1 MKELLALLLVAIS
14 SYRAVKLRYRM
25 WTSPFPWF
33 KDPWFYGRLDKVQ
46 KVYITV
52 YYDEET
58 YYTYYAFRFPILK
71 GNCQLSQYQM
81 YSICHFMNMRVVS
94 RRLHGGVVGLK
105 VNVPDCVVRQ
115 DNGTNVIMDEYTLD
129 TFCKRSGTPKWLL
142 SQVLNDCRDF
152 FYKTVVMDGHIP
164 VDSLDIK

>member
-14 SYRAVKLRYRM
+14 SYRAVKLRYKI
-25 WTSPFPWF
+25 WTRPFPWF

-81 YSICHFMNMRVVS
+81 YTICHFMNMRVVS

-115 DNGTNVIMDEYTLD
+115 DNGTNVIRDEYTLD
-129 TFCKRSGTPKWLL
+129 TFCKRSGTPKWIL

-164 VDSLDIK
+164 VDSLDFK

>member
-1 MKELLALLLVAIS
+1 VKELLALLLVAIS

-25 WTSPFPWF
+25 WTRPFPWF

-81 YSICHFMNMRVVS
+81 YTICHFMNMRVVS

-115 DNGTNVIMDEYTLD
+115 DNGMNVIMDEYTLD
-129 TFCKRSGTPKWLL
+129 TFCKRSGTPKWIL